1 MRVLIT
7 GATGLL
13 GQYLIATAPDS
24 MELLGT
30 SRSPTPP
37 VLTRCEFAVL
47 DLRDSQP
54 TENLLNEY
62 QPEVIFHCAAEGSV
76 DAVESAPEQ
85 FRELNVHVPEAL
97 ALWAS
102 SANAKF
108 VHVSSNAVFGNV
120 GNPHDDLDAPAP
132 INNYGKL
139 KAEAESRVMTANAN
153 ALVIRPIFLY
163 GWSPPGARP
172 NPATSWVASLSSG
185 KKLNIVEDVFT
196 QPLFARDCAGIMW
209 DAMKRDLNGP
219 LNVSGGQT
227 MSLYDFAKT
236 LADAFGHDREL
247 IHKSRSAEFPDL
259 APRPSHVE
267 FNLRR
272 LTDEMGI
279 SPLYPVEGLNAM
291 RIERTAR

>member
-24 MELLGT
+24 IELLGT
-30 SRSPTPP
+30 SRNPTPA
-37 VLTRCEFAVL
+37 VLGRCEFAVV
-47 DLRDSQP
+47 DLRNSAP
-54 TENLLNEY
+54 TQKLLNEY

-85 FRELNVHVPEAL
+85 FRELNVHVPEAI

-102 SANAKF
+102 STNAKF
-108 VHVSSNAVFGNV
+108 VHVSSNAVFGNI

-132 INNYGKL
+132 INNYGRL
-139 KAEAESRVMTANAN
+139 KAEAESRVMMANAKS
-153 ALVIRPIFLY
+153 LVIRPIFLY
-163 GWSPPGARP
+163 GWSPPGARS
-172 NPATSWVASLSSG
+172 NPATSWVTSLILG
-185 KKLNIVEDVFT
+185 KKLNIVGDVFT

-247 IHKSRSAEFPDL
+247 IHESRSSEFPEL
-259 APRPSHVE
+259 APRPSRVE

-279 SPLYPVEGLNAM
+279 TPLSPIDGLNAM
-291 RIERTAR
+291 RIERTVR